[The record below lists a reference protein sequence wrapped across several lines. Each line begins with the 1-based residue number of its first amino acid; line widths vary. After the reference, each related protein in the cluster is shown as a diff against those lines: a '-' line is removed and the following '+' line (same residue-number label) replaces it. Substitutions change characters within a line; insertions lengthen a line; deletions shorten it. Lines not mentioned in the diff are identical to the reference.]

1 MLSFSASLSAKKLK
15 LLLNDSGSEKND
27 DNVDV
32 TGWMLTSYVEQNKI
46 NKTDNNAAS
55 QTISRQ
61 LMAAKM
67 LLLINQVFMN
77 KRIFLIVYY

>member
-15 LLLNDSGSEKND
+15 LLLNDSDSEKND

-32 TGWMLTSYVEQNKI
+32 TGWMLTSYVEQKKI

-55 QTISRQ
+55 STISRQ

-67 LLLINQVFMN
+67 LLLINQFFMK

>member
-55 QTISRQ
+55 QTISIQ

>member
-27 DNVDV
+27 DNIDV

-55 QTISRQ
+55 
-61 LMAAKM
+61 
-67 LLLINQVFMN
+67 
-77 KRIFLIVYY
+77 

>member
-1 MLSFSASLSAKKLK
+1 MLSFSASLSAKKPK

>member
-46 NKTDNNAAS
+46 SKTDNNAAS

>member
-15 LLLNDSGSEKND
+15 LLLNDSGSKKND